1 MTELLVGTKKG
12 LVVLRGSR
20 GAGAEGALR
29 GLIEAVHSWTGPLGC
44 SDDLTALVLR
54 AL

>member
-1 MTELLVGTKKG
+1 VIE
-12 LVVLRGSR
+12 VLRRVR

-29 GLIEAVHSWTGPLGC
+29 GLVEAVHAWTGPAGC
-44 SDDLTALVLR
+44 ADDLTALVLR